1 MDDAHFDAIESEKRR
16 ARPLTRPQ
24 QLWRRHFGS
33 LVSPVARQHERLLA
47 IGLLVL
53 SGFILGFYAQ
63 VAVFFL
69 HVRVGF
75 TGSVLPT
82 TEMSLSSKFTQ
93 SLIEDTRRVMYV
105 CKKTNWDYMLHYN
118 KCGAQV
124 VSCKWFNNREVYS
137 PNVVIRTVKR
147 PVQSFLTP
155 DAVLTSEAE
164 AAGGTQAPEVDPLR
178 IIDTSKP

>member
-1 MDDAHFDAIESEKRR
+1 MDDAHLDAIESEKKRR

-24 QLWRRHFGS
+24 QLCQRHFRS
-33 LVSPVARQHERLLA
+33 LRQHERLLV

-82 TEMSLSSKFTQ
+82 TEMSLSSKLTQ

-105 CKKTNWDYMLHYN
+105 CKKTNWDYVGLMLHYN

-147 PVQSFLTP
+147 PVQSYLTP

-164 AAGGTQAPEVDPLR
+164 AAGGTQAPEIDPLR